1 MKSINDIKTEIESVL
16 NKGIEQKLIDRSD
29 YDKALTTFDEFS
41 NSHPDYT
48 FYSPREKMDQ
58 MGKQEDEKLK
68 AEEQQLWNTLQPILD
83 KAQAVHTS
91 SAEENASILA
101 SAREADPL
109 HASDFTSTELEK
121 LRKLAPEEYKK
132 HMGSDPITENVTI

>member
-1 MKSINDIKTEIESVL
+1 MKSITDVKTEIEEIL
-16 NKGIEQKLIDRSD
+16 NSGLAQKLITKID
-29 YDKALTTFDEFS
+29 YDRALNTFKDFS
-41 NSHPDYT
+41 STHPDYT
-48 FYSPREKMDQ
+48 FRSPREKME
-58 MGKQEDEKLK
+58 KHEDEKLK
-68 AEEQQLWNTLQPILD
+68 SEESALWQSIQPILD

-121 LRKLAPEEYKK
+121 LRKLAPEEYKNLV
-132 HMGSDPITENVTI
+132 E